1 MSSWQAVHDLIAQV
15 GPVLD
20 LQQVTEFA
28 EDQAWCLVFDT
39 STRVDVDYDEHGDRL
54 VLTANVATVEA
65 HAQAKSFEAL
75 LRYNYLWTQH
85 GGVRAALDGAPG
97 NVVVMIETPAS
108 GLEISKLCSIVQGFR
123 ATVDGWRG
131 VLASIASGGAA
142 SDKLVISD
150 GMIRV

>member
-1 MSSWQAVHDLIAQV
+1 MSSWQAVHDLMTRV

-28 EDQAWCLVFDT
+28 EDQAWRLVFDA
-39 STRVDVDYDEHGDRL
+39 STGVDVDYDGRGDRL
-54 VLTANVATVEA
+54 VLTATVAAVEA

-97 NVVVMIETPAS
+97 NVVLMIEVPAA
-108 GLEISKLCSIVQGFR
+108 GLDVSKLCTILQGFR
-123 ATVDGWRG
+123 AVVEGWRG
-131 VLASIASGGAA
+131 VLASIASGSAA
-142 SDKLVISD
+142 SDTLVFSE